1 MGIGKGNLITFEGIE
16 GSGKSTQLNEV
27 YKFLKKRKIKCIKT
41 REPGGTRL
49 AEKIRKLIIKDLK
62 NNEDNLTELL
72 LLFAARSNHFLKI
85 KKFIKKG
92 YLVLCDRYIDS
103 TYAYQHYEQGQ
114 DIKLINFLQNLISK
128 KSFPKITFFIDIP
141 VKISKLRVKGRGR
154 LDRFDQY
161 GEKKLNKLRK
171 SFVNLTKKHNRII
184 KIDGTKN
191 KKDITIQIVDYLIKK
206 NVIKNFK

>member
-1 MGIGKGNLITFEGIE
+1 MGIKKGNLITFEGIE

-27 YKFLKKRKIKCIKT
+27 YNFLKKRKIKCIKT

-85 KKFIKKG
+85 KKLIKRG

-141 VKISKLRVKGRGR
+141 VKTSKLRVKGRGR
-154 LDRFDQY
+154 LDRFDKY

-171 SFVNLTKKHNRII
+171 SFINLTKKHNRII

-191 KKDITIQIVDYLIKK
+191 KKDITIQIVNYLIKK

>member
-1 MGIGKGNLITFEGIE
+1 MGIRKGNLITFEGIE

-85 KKFIKKG
+85 KKLIKKG

-171 SFVNLTKKHNRII
+171 SFINLTKKHNRII

-191 KKDITIQIVDYLIKK
+191 KKDITIEIVNYLIKK

>member
-49 AEKIRKLIIKDLK
+49 AEKIRKIIIKDLK
-62 NNEDNLTELL
+62 NNQDNLTELL

-85 KKFIKKG
+85 KKLIKKG

-171 SFVNLTKKHNRII
+171 SFINLTKKHNRII

-191 KKDITIQIVDYLIKK
+191 KKDITIQIVNYLIKK

>member
-85 KKFIKKG
+85 KKLIKKG

-141 VKISKLRVKGRGR
+141 VKTSKLRVKSRGR
-154 LDRFDQY
+154 LDRFDKY

-171 SFVNLTKKHNRII
+171 SFINLTKKHNRII

-191 KKDITIQIVDYLIKK
+191 KKDITTQIVNYLIKK

>member
-41 REPGGTRL
+41 REPGGTKL

-191 KKDITIQIVDYLIKK
+191 KKDITIQIVNYLIKK

>member
-1 MGIGKGNLITFEGIE
+1 MGIEKGNLITFEGIE

-41 REPGGTRL
+41 REPGGTKL

-85 KKFIKKG
+85 KKLIKKG
-92 YLVLCDRYIDS
+92 YLVLCDRYVDS

-171 SFVNLTKKHNRII
+171 SFINLTKKHNRII
-184 KIDGTKN
+184 KVDGTKN
-191 KKDITIQIVDYLIKK
+191 KKDITIQIINYLIKK

>member
-85 KKFIKKG
+85 KKFIRKG

-114 DIKLINFLQNLISK
+114 DIKLINFLQKLISK
-128 KSFPKITFFIDIP
+128 KSFPKIAFFIDIP

-171 SFVNLTKKHNRII
+171 SFINLSKKHNRII

-191 KKDITIQIVDYLIKK
+191 KKDITIQIVNYLIKK

>member
-85 KKFIKKG
+85 KKLIKKG

-103 TYAYQHYEQGQ
+103 TYAYQYYEQGQ

-171 SFVNLTKKHNRII
+171 SFINLTKKHNRII

-191 KKDITIQIVDYLIKK
+191 KKDITIEIVNYLIKK

>member
-1 MGIGKGNLITFEGIE
+1 M
-16 GSGKSTQLNEV
+16 
-27 YKFLKKRKIKCIKT
+27 
-41 REPGGTRL
+41 
-49 AEKIRKLIIKDLK
+49 
-62 NNEDNLTELL
+62 L

-85 KKFIKKG
+85 KKLIKRG

-154 LDRFDQY
+154 LDRFDKY

-171 SFVNLTKKHNRII
+171 SFINLSKKHNRII

-191 KKDITIQIVDYLIKK
+191 KKDITIQIVNYLIEK

>member
-49 AEKIRKLIIKDLK
+49 AEKIRKLIIKGLK

-85 KKFIKKG
+85 KKLIKKG

-171 SFVNLTKKHNRII
+171 SFINLTKKHNRII

-191 KKDITIQIVDYLIKK
+191 KKDITIEIVNYLIKK

>member
-49 AEKIRKLIIKDLK
+49 AEKIRKIIIKDLK
-62 NNEDNLTELL
+62 NNQDNLTELL

-85 KKFIKKG
+85 KKLIKKG

-141 VKISKLRVKGRGR
+141 VKTSKLRVKGRGR
-154 LDRFDQY
+154 LDRFDKY

-171 SFVNLTKKHNRII
+171 SFINLTKKHNRIM

-191 KKDITIQIVDYLIKK
+191 KEDITIQIVNYLIKK
-206 NVIKNFK
+206 NVIKSFK

>member
-1 MGIGKGNLITFEGIE
+1 MGIGNGHLITFEGIE

-49 AEKIRKLIIKDLK
+49 AEKLRKLIIKDLK

-171 SFVNLTKKHNRII
+171 SFINLTKKHNRII

-191 KKDITIQIVDYLIKK
+191 KKDITIEIVNYLIKK

>member
-171 SFVNLTKKHNRII
+171 SFINLTKKHNRII

-191 KKDITIQIVDYLIKK
+191 KKDITIQIVNYLIKK

>member
-27 YKFLKKRKIKCIKT
+27 YKFLKKSKIKCIKT

-85 KKFIKKG
+85 KKLIKKG

-128 KSFPKITFFIDIP
+128 KSFPKITFFIDTP

-171 SFVNLTKKHNRII
+171 SFINLTKKHNRII

-191 KKDITIQIVDYLIKK
+191 KKDITIQIVNYLIKK

>member
-41 REPGGTRL
+41 REPGGTKL

-85 KKFIKKG
+85 KKLIKKG

-103 TYAYQHYEQGQ
+103 TYAYQYYEQGQ

-171 SFVNLTKKHNRII
+171 SFINLTKKHNRII

-191 KKDITIQIVDYLIKK
+191 KKDITIQIINYLIKK

>member
-1 MGIGKGNLITFEGIE
+1 MGIVKGNLISFEGIE

-27 YKFLKKRKIKCIKT
+27 YNFLKKRKIKCIKT

-85 KKFIKKG
+85 KKLIKKG

-154 LDRFDQY
+154 LDRFDKY

-171 SFVNLTKKHNRII
+171 SFINLTKKHNRII

-191 KKDITIQIVDYLIKK
+191 KKDITIQIVNYLIKK

>member
-171 SFVNLTKKHNRII
+171 SFINLSKKHNRII

-191 KKDITIQIVDYLIKK
+191 KKDITIQIVNYLIKK

>member
-27 YKFLKKRKIKCIKT
+27 YKCLKKRKIKCIKT

-85 KKFIKKG
+85 KKLIKKG

-171 SFVNLTKKHNRII
+171 SFINLTKKHNRII

-191 KKDITIQIVDYLIKK
+191 KKDITIQIVNYLIKK

>member
-1 MGIGKGNLITFEGIE
+1 MGIEKGNLITFEGIE
-16 GSGKSTQLNEV
+16 GSGKSTQINEV

-49 AEKIRKLIIKDLK
+49 AEKIRKIIIKDLK

-85 KKFIKKG
+85 KKLIKKG

-141 VKISKLRVKGRGR
+141 VKTSKSRVKGRGR
-154 LDRFDQY
+154 LDRFDKY

-171 SFVNLTKKHNRII
+171 SFINLKKKHNRII
-184 KIDGTKN
+184 MIDGTKN
-191 KKDITIQIVDYLIKK
+191 KKDITIQIVNYLIKK
-206 NVIKNFK
+206 NAIKNFK

>member
-85 KKFIKKG
+85 KKLIKKG

-171 SFVNLTKKHNRII
+171 SFINLTKKHNRII

-191 KKDITIQIVDYLIKK
+191 KKDITIQIVNYLIKK

>member
-1 MGIGKGNLITFEGIE
+1 MGIRKGNLITFEGIE

-85 KKFIKKG
+85 KKLIKKG

-161 GEKKLNKLRK
+161 GEKKLNNLRK
-171 SFVNLTKKHNRII
+171 SFINLTKKHNRII

-191 KKDITIQIVDYLIKK
+191 KKDITIQIVNYLIKK

>member
-1 MGIGKGNLITFEGIE
+1 MEITKGNLITFEGIE

-41 REPGGTRL
+41 REPGGTQL

-85 KKFIKKG
+85 KKLIKKG

-103 TYAYQHYEQGQ
+103 TYAYQYYEQGQ

-141 VKISKLRVKGRGR
+141 VKTSKLRVKSRGS
-154 LDRFDQY
+154 LDRFDKY
-161 GEKKLNKLRK
+161 SVKKLNKLRN
-171 SFVNLTKKHNRII
+171 SFLKLSKKHNRII
-184 KIDGTKN
+184 NING
-191 KKDITIQIVDYLIKK
+191 KKEEEEIRDEIINHLIKK
-206 NVIKNFK
+206 NVIKNIK

>member
-1 MGIGKGNLITFEGIE
+1 MGIVKGNLISFEGIE

-85 KKFIKKG
+85 KKLIKRG

-128 KSFPKITFFIDIP
+128 KSFPKITFFIDVP

-171 SFVNLTKKHNRII
+171 SFINLTKKHNRII

-191 KKDITIQIVDYLIKK
+191 KKDITIQIVNYLIKK

>member
-161 GEKKLNKLRK
+161 GEKKLNNLRK
-171 SFVNLTKKHNRII
+171 SFINLTKKHNRII

-191 KKDITIQIVDYLIKK
+191 KKDITIQIVNYLIKK
-206 NVIKNFK
+206 NDIKNFK